1 VKVVAVIQARMGST
15 RLPGK
20 VLLPLAGKPLLA
32 RMVERVEAAREL
44 DGLVIATT
52 TAPEDQPL
60 VALAS
65 SLGVPVYRGH
75 PTDLIDRHL
84 GAARA
89 LEADAVAKIPSDCPL
104 IDPDIIDAVVTR
116 FRRGDVDYA
125 SNLHPATYPDGN
137 DVEVMTLAALE
148 RADREA
154 TRPHEREHTTPWLWD
169 SGRFRVANVAW
180 SRDLSMSHRLTID
193 YPEDYALIQATYEA
207 LWTASRPLFGL
218 REILDYLDQNPAVF
232 RLNSRYAGVN
242 WYRHHLDE
250 LATISPA
257 QTRVPEATL

>member
-1 VKVVAVIQARMGST
+1 MKVVAVIQARLGST

-20 VLLPLAGKPLLA
+20 VMLPLAGKPLLA
-32 RMVERVEAAREL
+32 RMIERVEAAREL
-44 DGLVIATT
+44 DAVVVATT

-60 VALAS
+60 AALAS
-65 SLGVPVYRGH
+65 ALGVPVYRGH
-75 PTDLIDRHL
+75 PTDLIHRHL

-104 IDPDIIDAVVTR
+104 IDPDIIDTVVAR

-137 DVEVMTLAALE
+137 DVEVMTMAALE

-154 TRPHEREHTTPWLWD
+154 ERPHEREHTTPWLWD
-169 SGRFRVANVAW
+169 SGRFRLANVAW
-180 SRDLSMSHRLTID
+180 VRDLSMTHRLTID
-193 YPEDYALIQATYEA
+193 YREDYELIRAVYEA
-207 LWTASRPLFGL
+207 LWTPSRPLFGL
-218 REILDYLDQNPAVF
+218 TEILDYLDQNPDVF
-232 RLNSRYAGVN
+232 RLNRRYAGVN

-250 LATISPA
+250 LATITAS
-257 QTRVPEATL
+257 QTRAPEATA

>member
-1 VKVVAVIQARMGST
+1 MKVVAVIQARMGST

-104 IDPDIIDAVVTR
+104 IDPDIIDAVVAR
-116 FRRGDVDYA
+116 FRLGDVDYA

-137 DVEVMTLAALE
+137 DVEVMTMAALE
-148 RADREA
+148 RADQEA

-169 SGRFRVANVAW
+169 SGHFRVAN
-180 SRDLSMSHRLTID
+180 
-193 YPEDYALIQATYEA
+193 PEDYALIQATYEA

-218 REILDYLDQNPAVF
+218 REILDFLDQNPAVI
-232 RLNSRYAGVN
+232 RLNRRYAGVN

-257 QTRVPEATL
+257 QTRSPEATP